1 MSNYFV
7 GEEKINK
14 LVKAFHMKGFEI
26 YAVGGCVRD
35 LLMHKHPKD
44 IDFCTNASI
53 VNMYGVMQLLV
64 QNMGEKCYII
74 PTGEQYG
81 TLTFHFD
88 SGAQFEVTCYRKDG
102 AYHDGRHPDEVV
114 FTTNIGEDLARRD
127 FTCNAIAMNWETKEL
142 IDPFGGENDIKQGI
156 IRCVGN
162 PKERFEEDALRILRL
177 ARFAIKYNFKIED
190 STLKAAYESIDRI
203 KMVSWERIGAEFSKI
218 FQFKLHLCHSRELR
232 DFLLFIMKVSL
243 GRNNESI
250 FYTDDF
256 FNICTPLLRWW
267 YIVNGAVGGN
277 YTINEKEVSEY
288 INRMAVGS
296 DICNGVKNLNRAFKF
311 LKNSNIYWK
320 DKKVLDIVR
329 TPDERKALI
338 SKLIDESRDVEDI
351 VQAIVNDEPY
361 SIEQLAIDGNWVMN
375 YLNMKPGPQV
385 KKVLEDILNFVCAFP
400 DSNTE
405 WDIKEFV
412 DKNYKEM
419 DNDNN
424 S

>member
-1 MSNYFV
+1 MNKF
-7 GEEKINK
+7 INK
-14 LVKAFHMKGFEI
+14 RCEEIFNGFRRCGYEI

-35 LLMHKHPKD
+35 SILDIEPKD
-44 IDFCTNASI
+44 IDFCTNATPEQMKYISKFI
-53 VNMYGVMQLLV
+53 RYYSH
-64 QNMGEKCYII
+64 MGLEII
-74 PTGEQYG
+74 PTGEKFG
-81 TLTFHFD
+81 TLTFRFPEFD
-88 SGAQFEVTCYRKDG
+88 EQYEITCYRSDG
-102 AYHDGRHPDEVV
+102 RYTDGRHPNEVSYAK
-114 FTTNIGEDLARRD
+114 TLEEDVKRRD
-127 FTCNAIAMNWETKEL
+127 FTCNAIAWNPIKGYV
-142 IDPFGGENDIKQGI
+142 DPFNGRQDIENKI

-162 PKERFEEDALRILRL
+162 PEERFNEDALRIIRL
-177 ARFAIKYNFKIED
+177 VRFALKYNFEIDED
-190 STLKAAYESIDRI
+190 TIRAAYKYVDKI

-243 GRNNESI
+243 GRNNEAI

-256 FNICTPLLRWW
+256 FNICVPLLRWW
-267 YIVNGAVGGN
+267 YIVNGVVGVD
-277 YTINEKEVSEY
+277 YTTNEKEMSEY

-296 DICNGVKNLNRAFKF
+296 DVCNGVKNLNRAFKF
-311 LKNSNIYWK
+311 LKKSNVYWK
-320 DKKVLDIVR
+320 DKKVLGIVR

-361 SIEQLAIDGNWVMN
+361 SIEQLAVDGNWVMN
-375 YLNMKPGPQV
+375 YLNMKPGPEV
-385 KKVLEDILNFVCAFP
+385 KKVLEDILNFVCRYP

-405 WDIKEFV
+405 EDIKEFL
-412 DKNYKEM
+412 DENYKVV

>member
-1 MSNYFV
+1 MSNCFI

-14 LVKAFHMKGFEI
+14 LVDAFHSKGYEI

-53 VNMYGVMQLLV
+53 VNMYGVMKTLV
-64 QNMGEKCYII
+64 QDMGEKCYII

-88 SGAQFEVTCYRKDG
+88 SEAQFEVTCYRKDG

-114 FTTNIGEDLARRD
+114 FTTNIEEDLARRD
-127 FTCNAIAMNWETKEL
+127 FTCNAIAMNWETREL

-162 PKERFEEDALRILRL
+162 PEERFNEDALRIIRL
-177 ARFAIKYNFKIED
+177 VRFALKYNFE
-190 STLKAAYESIDRI
+190 IDMNTYI
-203 KMVSWERIGAEFSKI
+203 FAKKLIDNIQYVSKERIGAEFVKILSYKYVDCFKTSKNYKTYDLLVSLLRKI
-218 FQFKLHLCHSRELR
+218 FPNCQR
-232 DFLLFIMKVSL
+232 DEVVQNIVLGHKV
-243 GRNNESI
+243 
-250 FYTDDF
+250 
-256 FNICTPLLRWW
+256 PLLRW
-267 YIVNGAVGGN
+267 YSACIGENEQDTAAF
-277 YTINEKEVSEY
+277 INQF
-288 INRMAVGS
+288 AVGS
-296 DICNGVKNLNRAFKF
+296 DICNGVKNLNKAFKF

-338 SKLIDESRDVEDI
+338 SKLIDDSRDVEDI

-361 SIEQLAIDGNWVMN
+361 GIEQLAIDGNWVMN

-385 KKVLEDILNFVCAFP
+385 KKVLEDILDFVCQYP

-405 WDIKEFV
+405 EDIKEFLGE
-412 DKNYKEM
+412 NYKAEEV
-419 DNDNN
+419 
-424 S
+424 